1 MGTYT
6 SQTKQKVRIVV
17 IVTAFTVVIFVSKE
31 RSLLSSSLLTT
42 RGQLM
47 PGAGLNPNFF
57 SSDAGGVFSF

>member
-17 IVTAFTVVIFVSKE
+17 IVTAFAAVVFFSME
-31 RSLLSSSLLTT
+31 RALLSSSLLTN

-47 PGAGLNPNFF
+47 PGAGLNPTFL
-57 SSDAGGVFSF
+57 A